1 MNSHSLVLTD
11 VHDVD
16 VVYLLHNYNIQL
28 LWFNNYFIMG
38 V

>member
-28 LWFNNYFIMG
+28 VI
-38 V
+38 VV